1 MKFET
6 YTIAFLVIL
15 GLVDYSSGTPTAIN
29 RTYAPKDYCS
39 CPVYC
44 FDENDLDTKGC
55 PACAC
60 NLNHIS
66 KLDTRNSLIS
76 NITKVDEKPTDIKC
90 FTILLCRFL
99 CPTGTVN
106 CGQCNCIPI
115 VSDTK

>member
-29 RTYAPKDYCS
+29 RTYAPK
-39 CPVYC
+39 
-44 FDENDLDTKGC
+44 
-55 PACAC
+55 
-60 NLNHIS
+60 
-66 KLDTRNSLIS
+66 DTRNSLIS